1 MVIPEFNPTTWS
13 REAAHALCRASL
25 DAYRDDCGE
34 LIEAESTDTQAVI
47 TSSETDCV
55 LAFRGTSS
63 AEDAR
68 TDARATRGTWNGH
81 SVHEGFANAYWSI
94 LSAINKAVKRHLS
107 NGQRLHITGHSLGGA
122 LATIAAW
129 DLAQAGKPGGIY
141 TFGSPRVFGRAGSK
155 RADEIFGGRYFR
167 CVNSNDVIP
176 RLPRLFRRNLGW
188 LPGWFPWLPTT
199 RPMRHCGRLVLLTE
213 DGFALHQPSRARV
226 LLERLVGWRADMAR
240 DHFVAAYLGALS

>member
-1 MVIPEFNPTTWS
+1 MERALRTRGIRERLLVNPLGNHQS
-13 REAAHALCRASL
+13 SQAAPIERSAAAHNRAQSRRSVG
-25 DAYRDDCGE
+25 DYRGVGPGSSW
-34 LIEAESTDTQAVI
+34 EA
-47 TSSETDCV
+47 
-55 LAFRGTSS
+55 
-63 AEDAR
+63 
-68 TDARATRGTWNGH
+68 
-81 SVHEGFANAYWSI
+81 
-94 LSAINKAVKRHLS
+94 
-107 NGQRLHITGHSLGGA
+107 
-122 LATIAAW
+122 
-129 DLAQAGKPGGIY
+129 
-141 TFGSPRVFGRAGSK
+141 GSPRVFGRAGSK
-155 RADEIFGGRYFR
+155 RADEIFGERYFR